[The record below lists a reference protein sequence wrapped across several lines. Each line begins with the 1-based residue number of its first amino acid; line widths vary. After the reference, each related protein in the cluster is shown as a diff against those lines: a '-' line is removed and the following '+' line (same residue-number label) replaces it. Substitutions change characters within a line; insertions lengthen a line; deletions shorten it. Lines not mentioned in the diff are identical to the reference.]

1 VAHVARALAAARLR
15 VTLLAIPVTLIFLG
29 GLPAPALDQSE
40 PQDPSDPRVLEA
52 DSDLADR
59 ATYPDAIALYRAYLG
74 EHPEDG
80 AVRLRL
86 ARVLSWNNELDAA
99 LREYDELVTRGE
111 PDRDIAVERAEVL
124 SWAGRYR
131 ESETAFQA
139 ILDEESDH
147 ARAARG
153 LARVYLWSGRAFEA
167 DRAYVR
173 ALEIDDD
180 PEARRERDGLRSLY
194 RPRVTVNGSRRAD
207 NADFDF
213 DRLETRG
220 SAYLDLR
227 TRAHADVAYLHSGGL
242 VPRVGGGHDRER
254 RDGVAYSVGL
264 ERHLGPSW
272 LASASLGH
280 LAWADAPDH
289 IIAGAGLR
297 YTPNDQTAITF
308 EYLHTGAAE
317 DLDSFAA
324 IDEGIR
330 WDEVGLSLWQ
340 QLPRRFDLW
349 GRASGG
355 WLSDSNARF
364 RGEAALGYR
373 PFEERALRIALA
385 SSYLTYRDSSDFYY
399 DPEREVE
406 TQIQVEYEQPL
417 WRGLRFQVGAGSG
430 FGITRQDGRSTSG
443 FAYHTSSHLFWEWR
457 KWALELGATF
467 AQSRRDSAYRSHHF
481 TAGISRT
488 F

>member
-1 VAHVARALAAARLR
+1 
-15 VTLLAIPVTLIFLG
+15 
-29 GLPAPALDQSE
+29 
-40 PQDPSDPRVLEA
+40 
-52 DSDLADR
+52 
-59 ATYPDAIALYRAYLG
+59 
-74 EHPEDG
+74 
-80 AVRLRL
+80 
-86 ARVLSWNNELDAA
+86 
-99 LREYDELVTRGE
+99 
-111 PDRDIAVERAEVL
+111 
-124 SWAGRYR
+124 
-131 ESETAFQA
+131 
-139 ILDEESDH
+139 
-147 ARAARG
+147 
-153 LARVYLWSGRAFEA
+153 
-167 DRAYVR
+167 
-173 ALEIDDD
+173 
-180 PEARRERDGLRSLY
+180 
-194 RPRVTVNGSRRAD
+194 
-207 NADFDF
+207 
-213 DRLETRG
+213 
-220 SAYLDLR
+220 
-227 TRAHADVAYLHSGGL
+227 
-242 VPRVGGGHDRER
+242 
-254 RDGVAYSVGL
+254 VGL

-280 LAWADAPDH
+280 LAWVGAPDH
-289 IIAGAGLR
+289 IVASAGLR
-297 YTPNDQTAITF
+297 YTPNDQTALTF

-330 WDEVGLSLWQ
+330 WDELGLSLWR

-373 PFEERALRIALA
+373 PFEERALRVALA
-385 SSYLTYRDSSDFYY
+385 SSYLTYRDNSDFYY
-399 DPEREVE
+399 DPDWEVE

-417 WRGLRFQVGAGSG
+417 WRGLRLQVGAGSG